1 VSAIAPETILAVFA
15 IFCRVGGCLIIAPGF
30 SSAQVP
36 PRIRL
41 YVAIAASLALA
52 PMLIDEVKASLGDGS
67 APALLKVLFSEL
79 ATGLFIGLIA
89 RLLFMALQMITAAMT
104 QAIGLSALPGTV
116 MEDQDQAPALSTL
129 FSVAATTLMFVTGLH
144 QELMRGLVDSYAS
157 IPPGLGFAVRP
168 ALSDVAD
175 KAGAAFVAALRIG
188 SPFIIYSVVVNFA
201 IGVTNKLVP
210 QIPVYFI
217 ATPFVMLGGLFLL
230 LLTTHDFLSYFVV
243 SLDAWLGG
251 G

>member
-15 IFCRVGGCLIIAPGF
+15 IFCRVGACLIIAPGF
-30 SSAQVP
+30 SAAQVP
-36 PRIRL
+36 AKIRL
-41 YVAIAASLALA
+41 FIALAASLALS
-52 PMLIDEVKASLGDGS
+52 PMLIDDVKPALGDGS
-67 APALLKVLFSEL
+67 APVLLKVIFSEL
-79 ATGLFIGLIA
+79 ATGLFIGFIA
-89 RLLFMALQMITAAMT
+89 RLLFMALQMITTAMT

-116 MEDQDQAPALSTL
+116 MDDQDQAPALSTL
-129 FSVAATTLMFVTGLH
+129 FSIAVTTLMFATGLH
-144 QELMRGLVDSYAS
+144 IELMRGLVDSYTT
-157 IPPGLGFAVRP
+157 IPPALGFSIRP
-168 ALSDVAD
+168 VLSDIAD

-210 QIPVYFI
+210 QIPVFFI

-230 LLTTHDFLSYFVV
+230 LLTSHDFLNYFVLA
-243 SLDAWLGG
+243 LDTWLGG